1 MVLLRALRYF
11 LEEAFTSLWRSRLVS
26 IVSVG
31 TMAISLFVFG
41 AFLVVASNLSSV
53 VSDWSRK
60 IQVTFFLED
69 GLAPHIR
76 ASLEHRLRDDPAV
89 ESIEYVTRE
98 QAVERFRGM
107 FRDLS
112 GLPEELGESPFP
124 ASLEVNLR
132 ITREAPLDVER
143 LVRDYGTAAGVE
155 EVQYDLLWVQ
165 RLFTAIRLMRW
176 VGGLL
181 GGVLVL
187 ASVFT
192 ISNVVRL
199 TAYARQDEIDIMRLV
214 GATQAYIKG
223 PFVVEGMVQGG
234 LGGVLAVGLLWLSFR
249 ILARH
254 LLASSHLLGHAAV
267 FLPSELSLVIVVGG
281 MLVGVVGGY
290 LSLRRVSV

>member
-11 LEEAFTSLWRSRLVS
+11 LEEALTSLWRSRLVS
-26 IVSVG
+26 VVSVG
-31 TMAISLFVFG
+31 TMAVSLFVFG
-41 AFLVVASNLSSV
+41 AFLVVANNLSAV
-53 VSDWSRK
+53 VSEWSHK

-69 GLAPHIR
+69 GLAPYIR
-76 ASLEHRLRDDPAV
+76 ASLENRLRDDPAV
-89 ESIEYVTRE
+89 ESVEHVTRE
-98 QAVERFRGM
+98 KAVERFRGM

-112 GLPEELGESPFP
+112 GLPEDLGENPFP
-124 ASLEVNLR
+124 ASLEVTLR
-132 ITREAPLDVER
+132 ISGEAPKEVER
-143 LVRDYGTAAGVE
+143 LAREYGTAPGVE

-165 RLFTAIRLMRW
+165 RLFTGIRLMRW

-187 ASVFT
+187 ASIFT

-214 GATQAYIKG
+214 GATQAYVKG

-234 LGGVLAVGLLWLSFR
+234 LGGLLALALLWLSFR
-249 ILARH
+249 LMARD
-254 LLASSHLLGHAAV
+254 LLASSHLLDQDIG
-267 FLPSELSLVIVVGG
+267 FLPASLALAIVAGG
-281 MLVGVVGGY
+281 MLVGIVGGY

>member
-11 LEEAFTSLWRSRLVS
+11 FEEALVSLWRSRLVS

-53 VSDWSRK
+53 VSEWSRK

-76 ASLEHRLRDDPAV
+76 NSLANRLRDDPAV
-89 ESIEYVTRE
+89 DAIEYVSRE
-98 QAVERFRGM
+98 QAVARFREM
-107 FRDLS
+107 FKDLS
-112 GLPEELGESPFP
+112 GLADDLGESPFP
-124 ASLEVNLR
+124 ASLEVTLKVS
-132 ITREAPLDVER
+132 REAPQEVER
-143 LVRDYGTAAGVE
+143 LVKDYGSAPGVE

-214 GATQAYIKG
+214 GATHAYVKG

-234 LGGVLAVGLLWLSFR
+234 LGGLLAVGLLWLSFR
-249 ILARH
+249 F
-254 LLASSHLLGHAAV
+254 LLADFLASTHLLGRGVV
-267 FLPSELSLVIVVGG
+267 FLPNQLSLAIVIGG
-281 MLVGVVGGY
+281 MAVGVVGGY